1 MEINNT
7 LKQVLWVEEKQLIHR
22 AYQQEAEAYGLQLIP
37 FNCWDDAYQALKGNF
52 ETWSAIILQPR
63 SKVDAG
69 GYPNPKQFLPQAF
82 SDINVICALK
92 NKKLPWYLFT
102 NINPSDFQDLVLKGR
117 KEFDEGWDQCYY
129 NSDVEEERKLL
140 FERIKQQTQLSE
152 RLQIRSGQYKCV
164 IDALQYLENHNL
176 SSSVRVLL
184 EDILVSVTFG
194 TANYHK
200 IGETRLI
207 LEYLFD
213 SMIRN
218 GLLPNDMTN
227 ASNKMNNNS
236 CWRLLS
242 GQSVSRQDNTNY
254 VMRYPIMNK
263 IMACNIKTILD
274 LGNSNQ
280 HAAITDDAQEL
291 TDYMND
297 VGTNYLLYSITL
309 QLCDVILWYEKII
322 RKIQETG
329 TIYRWWKVSY

>member
-7 LKQVLWVEEKQLIHR
+7 LKQVIWVEENQLIHR
-22 AYQQEAEAYGLQLIP
+22 DYLQEAEAYGLQLVP
-37 FNCWDDAYQALKGNF
+37 FNCWDDAYQALKSDF
-52 ETWSAIILQPR
+52 EKWSAIIMQPR

-92 NKKLPWYLFT
+92 NKKLPWYLLT
-102 NINPSDFQDLVLKGR
+102 KINPTDFQDLVLKGR

-129 NSDVEEERKLL
+129 NSGDEEERKIL
-140 FERIKQQTQLSE
+140 FERIKLQTQQSE
-152 RLQIRSGQYKCV
+152 RLQIRSGQFKCV
-164 IDALQYLENHNL
+164 IEALLYLENHNL
-176 SSSVRVLL
+176 SPKVRDLL
-184 EDILVSVTFG
+184 EDILVSITFG

-213 SMIRN
+213 SMISN

-227 ASNKMNNNS
+227 ASNNLNNNS
-236 CWRLLS
+236 CCRLLS
-242 GQSVSRQDNTNY
+242 GLLVSRQDNTNY
-254 VMRYPIMNK
+254 VVRYPIMNK
-263 IMACNIKTILD
+263 IMARNIKTILD
-274 LGNSNQ
+274 LGNSDQ
-280 HAAITDDAQEL
+280 HAAITDDAQL
-291 TDYMND
+291 TDYTNE

-309 QLCDVILWYEKII
+309 QLCDVFLWYEKIV

-329 TIYRWWKVSY
+329 QIPQWWRVSY